1 MGPMDPVKVLMVD
14 EKLQEPCAY
23 RRILERNDC
32 QCFFA
37 SSQKDVAV
45 MPELRTVDIVLS
57 SLKVPGKS
65 IHWLIAL
72 LSGSRASAFYS
83 LRLEE
88 RYWWV
93 PVLKLGKQCLG
104 TRAFPPSGFAGVFD
118 QLVKE
123 SRSKTM
129 ALSQVNCETFHFLPN
144 PTNVKLLFDREGFH
158 DFKRKSVDCG
168 DLAIRECAVEIGD
181 AGRLENK
188 IRIGCGSPAHR
199 VLKVHSSGG
208 RGDTATGR
216 TQPAPVLDL
225 SVPRPARRVESYR
238 CDCARRAADGP
249 ADFCESVSRGQLGE
263 LRDVS
268 ADN

>member
-1 MGPMDPVKVLMVD
+1 
-14 EKLQEPCAY
+14 
-23 RRILERNDC
+23 
-32 QCFFA
+32 
-37 SSQKDVAV
+37 
-45 MPELRTVDIVLS
+45 
-57 SLKVPGKS
+57 
-65 IHWLIAL
+65 
-72 LSGSRASAFYS
+72 
-83 LRLEE
+83 
-88 RYWWV
+88 
-93 PVLKLGKQCLG
+93 
-104 TRAFPPSGFAGVFD
+104 
-118 QLVKE
+118 
-123 SRSKTM
+123 M
-129 ALSQVNCETFHFLPN
+129 ALSQVNCETFDFLPT

-225 SVPRPARRVESYR
+225 SVPRLARRVESYR